1 MTFSHS
7 CSHSVGYSLT
17 HGRKI
22 QFKGHMKFSLHLL
35 FVVWF
40 GGAYKEFKICVS
52 SLTSLLSFTPLE

>member
-1 MTFSHS
+1 
-7 CSHSVGYSLT
+7 
-17 HGRKI
+17 
-22 QFKGHMKFSLHLL
+22 MKFSSRLL